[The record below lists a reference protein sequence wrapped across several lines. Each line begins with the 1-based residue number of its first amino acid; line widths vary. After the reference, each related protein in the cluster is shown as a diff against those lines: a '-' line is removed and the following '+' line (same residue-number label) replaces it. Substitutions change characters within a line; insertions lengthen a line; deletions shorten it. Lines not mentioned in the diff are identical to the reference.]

1 MIPRDVWIAIG
12 VIGGIVGLIYA
23 YMKWQSS
30 AAPQTSSP
38 AVLDQAI
45 HEPTLAELN
54 STTGSRLNRPSA
66 LQASSSPTRAQSA
79 ALDQDEFHS
88 TFFDQPHSGRQDYAI
103 PTAPAGFTQG
113 RWIPPDETIEVAGTR
128 LPSGMIYVGTT
139 LTAVNGRTTDP
150 CLINPKLSV
159 ARSGDFCERHTNYW
173 PSYSDISS
181 TGRRAYLNWLADG
194 RSHPECDIGY
204 VFLFFYGLERRII
217 HDTSEDDQLRSE
229 WPAIRDEL
237 RRLLAIY
244 AEQGS
249 FRRYAGELLN
259 YIELAFATDRLY
271 EQTIPEFPKTY
282 ELPAYIRLALGQAAV
297 DRAPVPAQLAL
308 AWVRLNPETYL
319 RTAATRCPEEF
330 DRLFVLRYHDT
341 LGEGLVLP
349 KNRTKLK
356 FVYQAASSGF
366 HGSRITMTYGDIPDV
381 TALTAPIRTLN
392 EIVDQCTDELS
403 AYSRAVGK
411 DASVRDS
418 LDGLLMLP
426 ATLWP
431 PEASQRLKALTNSMQ
446 SGMLTR
452 SLHEV
457 IADLGGASS
466 NPTRDRV
473 RALARSLESVQIGME
488 PNVLAG
494 ARTPAASDPIVLFA
508 MSASE
513 LGEVDSAAF
522 KAAALTLQLASAVAQ
537 SDGTFNDHE
546 IDHLRSEIECWSHL
560 TPAHRQRLHAH
571 LQWLVASPVSLQ
583 SLKKKLEPMELRAKE
598 AVATFMATLAQS
610 DGMVSPEEVKFLEKV
625 YKALGVNPK
634 RVFTDVHALEAG
646 TAPTRKVE
654 KKGFQLDAERIAAL
668 QADTARV
675 SALLSE
681 IFSEEEPPPAPVPV
695 PEAEAEPAQTGLL
708 GLDEGHGA
716 LLRLMLSR
724 PEWSRAELADAA
736 ADLELMLDG
745 ALEQI
750 NDASFDAF
758 DLPLCEGD
766 DPIEI
771 NSDVVEKIES

>member
-1 MIPRDVWIAIG
+1 
-12 VIGGIVGLIYA
+12 
-23 YMKWQSS
+23 
-30 AAPQTSSP
+30 
-38 AVLDQAI
+38 
-45 HEPTLAELN
+45 
-54 STTGSRLNRPSA
+54 
-66 LQASSSPTRAQSA
+66 
-79 ALDQDEFHS
+79 
-88 TFFDQPHSGRQDYAI
+88 
-103 PTAPAGFTQG
+103 
-113 RWIPPDETIEVAGTR
+113 
-128 LPSGMIYVGTT
+128 MIYVGTT
-139 LTAVNGRTTDP
+139 MTAANGGSADP
-150 CLINPKLSV
+150 CLINPRLSV
-159 ARSGDFCERHTNYW
+159 ARSGDFRERHTNYW

-204 VFLFFYGLERRII
+204 VFLFFYGLERRIL
-217 HDTSEDDQLRSE
+217 HDTHTDLSVKSDWSLV
-229 WPAIRDEL
+229 RDEL
-237 RRLLAIY
+237 RRLLGIY
-244 AEQGS
+244 GEQSGS
-249 FRRYAGELLN
+249 LRRYGGELLN
-259 YIELAFATDRLY
+259 YIELDRAGERLY
-271 EQTIPEFPKTY
+271 EKPIPDFPKAY
-282 ELPAYIRLALGQAAV
+282 ELPPYIRVALGQAAV
-297 DRAPVPAQLAL
+297 DRAPVPAPLAL

-341 LGEGLVLP
+341 LGDGLVLP

-366 HGSRITMTYGDIPDV
+366 HGARITLTYGDIPDV

-392 EIVDQCTDELS
+392 EIVDQCTDELG
-403 AYSRAVGK
+403 AFSRAVGK

-431 PEASQRLKALTNSMQ
+431 PEASQRLKALTDSMQ
-446 SGMLTR
+446 SGMLTS

-457 IADLGGASS
+457 VADLGGASS
-466 NPTRDRV
+466 SPTRERV
-473 RALARSLESVQIGME
+473 RALARSLEGVQIGME

-494 ARTPAASDPIVLFA
+494 ARTPSATDPIVLFA
-508 MSASE
+508 MPASE
-513 LGEVDSAAF
+513 LGEVDSTAF
-522 KAAALTLQLASAVAQ
+522 QAAALTLQLASAVAQ
-537 SDGTFNDHE
+537 ADGTFNDHE
-546 IDHLRSEIECWSHL
+546 IDHLRSEIESWSHL

-598 AVATFMATLAQS
+598 AIATFMATLAQS
-610 DGMVSPEEVKFLEKV
+610 DGMVSPAEVKFLEKV

-646 TAPTRKVE
+646 TAPTRKAE
-654 KKGFQLDAERIAAL
+654 RKGFRLDAERIAAL

-681 IFSEEEPPPAPVPV
+681 IFTEEEPPPTPEPAL
-695 PEAEAEPAQTGLL
+695 EAEAEPAAQSGLL

-724 PEWSRAELADAA
+724 PEWSRDELADAA

-771 NSDVVEKIES
+771 NSEVVEKIES

>member
-1 MIPRDVWIAIG
+1 MVAAVMIPRDLWITIG
-12 VIGGIVGLIYA
+12 VIAAIAAAVYA
-23 YMKWQSS
+23 YVRWQSNAS
-30 AAPQTSSP
+30 QLPP
-38 AVLDQAI
+38 AEPIDQG
-45 HEPTLAELN
+45 PTLAELMSPPRRTGM
-54 STTGSRLNRPSA
+54 STAKT
-66 LQASSSPTRAQSA
+66 SPQSTAPQHPARSEDFYA
-79 ALDQDEFHS
+79 AG
-88 TFFDQPHSGRQDYAI
+88 PGRQHTSIGGYSI
-103 PTAPAGFTQG
+103 PPAPAGFTQG
-113 RWIPPDETIEVAGTR
+113 RWIPPDEVIEVAGTP
-128 LPSGMIYVGTT
+128 LSGGMLYVGTT
-139 LTAVNGRTTDP
+139 MAAANDGSTDP
-150 CLINPKLSV
+150 CLINPRLSV
-159 ARSGDFCERHTNYW
+159 ARSGDFRERHTNYW
-173 PSYSDISS
+173 PSYCDISS

-217 HDTSEDDQLRSE
+217 HDTRADDQLKSE

-244 AEQGS
+244 SEQSGS

-271 EQTIPEFPKTY
+271 EQTIPDLPRTY
-282 ELPAYIRLALGQAAV
+282 ELPPYIRLALGQAAV
-297 DRAPVPAQLAL
+297 DRVPVPAQLAL

-330 DRLFVLRYHDT
+330 ERLFVLRYHDA
-341 LGEGLVLP
+341 LGDGLVLP

-356 FVYQAASSGF
+356 LVYQAASSGF
-366 HGSRITMTYGDIPDV
+366 HGSRITMTYGDVPDV
-381 TALTAPIRTLN
+381 TALIAPIRTLN
-392 EIVDQCTDELS
+392 EIVSQCTDELGPF
-403 AYSRAVGK
+403 SRAVGK

-431 PEASQRLKALTNSMQ
+431 PEASQRLKALTDSMKG
-446 SGMLTR
+446 GMLTR
-452 SLHEV
+452 SLHEIV
-457 IADLGGASS
+457 ADLGGASS
-466 NPTRDRV
+466 DPTRDRV

-494 ARTPAASDPIVLFA
+494 ARTPSATDPIVLFA
-508 MSASE
+508 IPAME
-513 LGEVDSAAF
+513 PGEVDSAAF
-522 KAAALTLQLASAVAQ
+522 RTAALTLQLASAVAQ
-537 SDGTFNDHE
+537 ADGTFNEHE
-546 IDHLRSEIECWSHL
+546 IDHLRSEIESWSHL
-560 TPAHRQRLHAH
+560 TPPHRQRLHAH

-583 SLKKKLEPMELRAKE
+583 SLKRKLEPMELRAKE
-598 AVATFMATLAQS
+598 AVATFMATVAQS
-610 DGMVSPEEVKFLEKV
+610 DGVVSPEEVKFLEKV

-646 TAPTRKVE
+646 TAPTRGAE
-654 KKGFQLDAERIAAL
+654 RKGFQLDAERIATL

-681 IFSEEEPPPAPVPV
+681 IFTEEHSPPPEAQ
-695 PEAEAEPAQTGLL
+695 EAEAEPEAQSGFL
-708 GLDEGHGA
+708 GLDQGHGA

-724 PEWSRAELADAA
+724 PEWSREELADAA
-736 ADLELMLDG
+736 TDLELMLDG

-771 NSDVVEKIES
+771 NSEVVEKIES